1 MSKEAETISEAI
13 AMLVEW
19 NDRASAFIK
28 CNRDY
33 WDDGTDENDKEFDQ
47 VAISFDRA
55 DSTCSWRTKR
65 RPRSDCASF
74 SRTSRRRRHDRPS
87 GAALAS

>member
-28 CNRDY
+28 RNRDY

-47 VAISFDRA
+47 VTISFDRA
-55 DSTCSWRTKR
+55 GLDLFMANQEK
-65 RPRSDCASF
+65 
-74 SRTSRRRRHDRPS
+74 
-87 GAALAS
+87 AAVGLRILQSYVEEKEA